1 MEKTTRQ
8 KIWDAYRFPIIL
20 IGAIALGCIIGI
32 VMGEQAVVLKPLGEI
47 FLNLMFTI
55 VVPLVFLTISSAVG
69 SMINM
74 KRLGKILGTLLGT
87 FLVTGFIAGV
97 LSIIIV
103 KTIPPA
109 LGADIAVTAGDGGA
123 EALNISEQIVGMLTV
138 SDFSE
143 LFSKSNMVPL
153 IVFSILFGLAV
164 SAISAAAGEDNI
176 VAKGLNALTQVI
188 LKLVDY
194 IMMYAPIGLGAYFA
208 ALIGEF
214 GPQLL
219 GSYGRLIS
227 IYYPTCL
234 GYFLIFFTLY
244 AFFAAGRDGVR
255 IMFKNILPPAVTS
268 LATQSSIAT
277 LPVNLDA
284 AAKIGIPKDIRDIV
298 LPIGATIHL
307 DGTVISAVTKIA
319 FLFGLYGRDFSGIG
333 NYTAALAIAVLGGV
347 AMSGIPGGGPI
358 SEMMI
363 VNMFGFPPEAFQ
375 IIATIGFLV
384 DPPCTCVNAAGDTV
398 AAMIVT
404 RVTEGRNWL
413 KDRIANGEV
422 NL

>member
-1 MEKTTRQ
+1 MEKTMKQ
-8 KIWDAYRFPIIL
+8 KIWESYRFPIIL
-20 IGAIALGCIIGI
+20 IGAIILGCVIGM
-32 VMGEQAVVLKPLGEI
+32 VMGENAVVLKPLGEI

-69 SMINM
+69 SMVNM

-87 FLVTGFIAGV
+87 FLATGFVAGV

-103 KTIPPA
+103 KLIPPA
-109 LGADIAVTAGDGGA
+109 LGANISVTAVDGTA
-123 EALNISEQIVGMLTV
+123 ESLKISEQVVGMLTV
-138 SDFSE
+138 NDFSG

-164 SAISAAAGEDNI
+164 SAIGGEDNI
-176 VAKGLNALTQVI
+176 VSRGLNALTQVI

-244 AFFAAGRDGVR
+244 AFFAAGRVGVKV
-255 IMFKNILPPAVTS
+255 MFKNILPPAVTS

-298 LPIGATIHL
+298 LPIGATVHL

-333 NYTAALAIAVLGGV
+333 NYAAALAIAVLGGV
-347 AMSGIPGGGPI
+347 AMSGIPGGGLI

-363 VNMFGFPPEAFQ
+363 VNMFGFPAEAFP

-404 RVTEGRNWL
+404 RVTEGKDWL
-413 KDRIANGEV
+413 KKRIESGEV
-422 NL
+422 KL